1 MGAPTKNSSI
11 PNKRVKFR
19 KELDSILQDFK
30 SCGMKLDFIHIIGAL
45 PQEKGIDDWKNLIKI

>member
-30 SCGMKLDFIHIIGAL
+30 SCGMKLDFSNRQGLSLVAK
-45 PQEKGIDDWKNLIKI
+45 PQ